1 MLDLAVSLISS
12 LKFQTAN
19 MKNENKVITA
29 SSWGSSLR
37 LLPWD
42 DKSQIS
48 ESQNLISNT
57 IHEWYNA
64 KHRKPS
70 EDEIKLINSL
80 DKKIC
85 PYCSTTEIIKN
96 GFYKNRIQRY
106 RCKICDKNF
115 SPLTNTIF
123 EAKKIPI
130 SEWIEYLIH
139 LFEFHSIK
147 TSARDNRNS
156 ESTGKYWLIKVFE
169 VLKDIQKDVIL
180 EGTIYLDETYFP
192 VTKSKIVTKEGKKLR
207 GISRNKIG
215 VGVAFDELGN
225 YLLIVEY
232 TSKPSDTSTWNV
244 FGSHIK
250 EKSHLIHDGERSHG
264 ILIRNLKLT
273 SEVYSTE
280 FTKNL
285 DDKENPLKPINNI
298 HALSK
303 RFMKAHGGYDRD
315 NLQDWMNLVWFI
327 LSNPVNRYEKIDKF
341 INLAINSP
349 KRMKYREA
357 MSKKSD

>member
-19 MKNENKVITA
+19 MKNKNKVKTT

-42 DKSQIS
+42 EESQIS
-48 ESQNLISNT
+48 ESQKLISNT

-64 KHRKPS
+64 KHPNSS
-70 EDEIKLINSL
+70 EEEIELINSI
-80 DKKIC
+80 DKKNC
-85 PYCSTTEIIKN
+85 PYCSSTEINKN
-96 GFYKNRIQRY
+96 GFYKNGIQRY
-106 RCKICDKNF
+106 QCKTCGKNF

-139 LFEFHSIK
+139 LFEFHSIR

-180 EGTIYLDETYFP
+180 EGTIYLDEAYFP
-192 VTKSKIVTKEGKKLR
+192 VAKSKTVTKDGKKLR

-215 VGVAFDELGN
+215 VGVAFDENGN
-225 YLLIVEY
+225 FLLIVEY
-232 TSKPSDTSTWNV
+232 TSKPSDTSTWNA
-244 FGSHIK
+244 FGDHIK
-250 EKSHLIHDGERSHG
+250 ERSHLIHDGERSHG
-264 ILIRNLKLT
+264 ILIRNLNLT

-280 FTKNL
+280 DTKKL
-285 DDKENPLKPINNI
+285 DDKENPLNPINNI

-315 NLQDWMNLVWFI
+315 NLQDWMNLIWFI
-327 LSNPVNRYEKIDKF
+327 LSKPVNRYEKIDKF
-341 INLAINSP
+341 ISLAINSP
-349 KRMKYREA
+349 KRVKYRNA
-357 MSKKSD
+357 MSKNSD